1 MAQSKHSRLML
12 LLFFVV
18 VDVVVDAVVDAA
30 SVALPDDSKEARFAN
45 DDLN

>member
-1 MAQSKHSRLML
+1 ML

-18 VDVVVDAVVDAA
+18 VPDAVVDAVVDAA

>member
-1 MAQSKHSRLML
+1 MFSGVVVA
-12 LLFFVV
+12 V

-30 SVALPDDSKEARFAN
+30 SVALPDDSNEARFAS